1 MTSATKNSFWY
12 LGFNLAR
19 LATLFLGNIWVSR
32 SLGPESFGQFSYFL
46 SLIIYLSAVDSLCHE
61 SIIKQYISD
70 SVDTGLVLGTAS
82 LLSFLLSLG
91 ATLAIVVFG
100 LVTVPEHALLMA
112 FLLFIPGQLSKPLNP
127 VANYFDIR
135 LLSKYSSLALFVGA
149 FVSILFRAISVLFTE
164 NLVYQSFGYSLQAL
178 VYGAVLYAFYKTQ
191 VGKIQW
197 KISLPLLNDIFKK
210 SFPIFL
216 STIIYLSLSQCD
228 IFMIRHILDVREVGI
243 YSIVVKLSEPWV
255 IVSSALCTSYFPLVF
270 NQKENPRKQEKH
282 FIRANQI
289 SIYLVGALGIVL
301 CLLIDRIVSLLLG
314 DQYVEVGQVF
324 KIYFWSILFLFFA
337 NIQHIWEVF
346 HEKYSISLIKTLI
359 ACLLKIGLNLL
370 LGQKWGLQ
378 GFALASLIS
387 LAFYGFGFN
396 FFSRIT
402 RPYLKFQL
410 QAFNPSLTQVNIRYA
425 LYKGKKW
432 LQRKS

>member
-12 LGFNLAR
+12 LGFNLSR

-32 SLGPESFGQFSYFL
+32 SLGPETFGQFSYFL

-61 SIIKQYISD
+61 SIVKQYLSD
-70 SVDTGLVLGTAS
+70 NFETGLILGSAS
-82 LLSFLLSLG
+82 LLSFLLSFV

-100 LVTVPEHALLMA
+100 FATIPEHALLMA

-149 FVSILFRAISVLFTE
+149 FISILFRATSVAFTE
-164 NLVYQSFGYSLQAL
+164 NLIYQSFGYSLQAL
-178 VYGAVLYAFYKTQ
+178 VYGAVLYAFYRAQ
-191 VGKIQW
+191 VGAIRW
-197 KISLPLLNDIFKK
+197 RVSLALLVDIFKK

-228 IFMIRHILDVREVGI
+228 IFMIRHMLDVREVGI

-255 IVSSALCTSYFPLVF
+255 IVSSALCTSYFPLIF
-270 NQKENPRKQEKH
+270 NQKANPKKQEKY

-289 SIYLVGALGIVL
+289 SLYFVGGLGLVL
-301 CLLIDRIVSLLLG
+301 CLLIDRIVAILLG
-314 DQYVEVGQVF
+314 EEYAEVSQVF

-346 HEKYSISLIKTLI
+346 HGKYSISLIKTLI
-359 ACLLKIGLNLL
+359 ACLLKIGLNLV
-370 LGQKWGLQ
+370 LGEYWGLK
-378 GFALASLIS
+378 GFAIASLIS
-387 LAFYGFGFN
+387 LGFYGFGFN

-402 RPYLKFQL
+402 RPYLKMQIK
-410 QAFNPSLTQVNIRYA
+410 AFYWRKTEINIRYA
-425 LYKGKKW
+425 FYKGRKW
-432 LQRKS
+432 LQKRS

>member
-61 SIIKQYISD
+61 SIIKQYISND
-70 SVDTGLVLGTAS
+70 LNTGLVLGTAS
-82 LLSFLLSLG
+82 LLSFLLSMV
-91 ATLAIVVFG
+91 ATLAIVIFG
-100 LVTVPEHALLMA
+100 LLTVPEHALLMA

-149 FVSILFRAISVLFTE
+149 FISIVFRSVSVVYTE
-164 NLVYQSFGYSLQAL
+164 NLIYQSLGYSLQAL
-178 VYGAVLYAFYKTQ
+178 VYGAVLYIFYKAQ
-191 VGKIQW
+191 VGRLHW
-197 KISLPLLNDIFKK
+197 KISWTLLTEIFKK

-270 NQKENPRKQEKH
+270 NQKDNPKKQEKH

-289 SIYLVGALGIVL
+289 SLYFVAVLGMVL
-301 CLLIDRIVSLLLG
+301 CLLIDRIVAVLLG
-314 DQYVEVGQVF
+314 PEYAEVGQVF

-346 HEKYSISLIKTLI
+346 HGKYSISLIKTLI
-359 ACLLKIGLNLL
+359 ACLLKIGLNLV
-370 LGQKWGLQ
+370 LGEYWGLN
-378 GFALASLIS
+378 GFAAASLIS
-387 LAFYGFGFN
+387 LGFYGFGFN

-402 RPYLKFQL
+402 RPYLKMQMY
-410 QAFNPSLTQVNIRYA
+410 AFYLSKTRVNLRYA
-425 LYKGKKW
+425 LYKGRKW
-432 LQRKS
+432 LQKRS

>member
-70 SVDTGLVLGTAS
+70 NVDTGLVMGTAS
-82 LLSFLLSLG
+82 LLSFLLSLV
-91 ATLAIVVFG
+91 ATLAIVIFG
-100 LVTVPEHALLMA
+100 ILTVPEHALLIA

-149 FVSILFRAISVLFTE
+149 FVSIVFRTIGVIFTE
-164 NLVYQSFGYSLQAL
+164 NLIYQSFGYSLQAL
-178 VYGAVLYAFYKTQ
+178 VYGGVLYIFYRSQ
-191 VGKIQW
+191 VGRIHW
-197 KISLPLLNDIFKK
+197 KVSWSLLKEIFKK

-255 IVSSALCTSYFPLVF
+255 IVSSALCTSYFPLIF
-270 NQKENPRKQEKH
+270 NQKGNPRKQEKS

-289 SIYLVGALGIVL
+289 SLYFVGALGIVL
-301 CLLIDRIVSLLLG
+301 CLMIDRIVAILLG
-314 DQYVEVGQVF
+314 AEYAEVGHVF
-324 KIYFWSILFLFFA
+324 KIYIWSILFLFFA

-346 HEKYSISLIKTLI
+346 HGKYSISLIKTLI
-359 ACLLKIGLNLL
+359 ACLLKIGMNLI
-370 LGQKWGLQ
+370 LGDYWGLT
-378 GFALASLIS
+378 GFAVASLIS
-387 LAFYGFGFN
+387 LGFYGFGFN

-402 RPYLKFQL
+402 RPYLKMQVH
-410 QAFNPSLTQVNIRYA
+410 AFYPSKTKINIRYA

-432 LQRKS
+432 LQKRS